1 MPVAMRGK
9 TATLTGVCP
18 IEDAEPLLEWMH
30 ANRDGRVQLESCTG
44 MHAAVLIVLMATK
57 PQIAGMPADPILGR
71 WLRSAL

>member
-1 MPVAMRGK
+1 
-9 TATLTGVCP
+9 
-18 IEDAEPLLEWMH
+18 
-30 ANRDGRVQLESCTG
+30 